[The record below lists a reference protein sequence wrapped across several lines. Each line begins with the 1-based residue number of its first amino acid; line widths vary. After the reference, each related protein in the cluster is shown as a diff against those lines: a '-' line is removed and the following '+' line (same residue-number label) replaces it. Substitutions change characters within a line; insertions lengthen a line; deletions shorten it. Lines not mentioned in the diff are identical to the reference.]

1 MLFSQTLS
9 KIYNLK
15 SNILIYFFL
24 SFLQSNGYK
33 PTPLDLSGIQL
44 NEKMVELVDLLAE
57 NTHNVWAKD
66 RIKHGWTYGLYE
78 VCKTSL
84 ICSHS
89 GVCLESSDL
98 WRVLM

>member
-1 MLFSQTLS
+1 MNEMCAFFLSNTVKDLQS
-9 KIYNLK
+9 KIK
-15 SNILIYFFL
+15 HFDIFFL

-66 RIKHGWTYGLYE
+66 RIKY
-78 VCKTSL
+78 C
-84 ICSHS
+84 
-89 GVCLESSDL
+89 
-98 WRVLM
+98 